1 MFCTRCGVSMADNA
15 RFCAQCGHVTA
26 GGAALQTTGATA
38 SKLTRPREDRKIAG
52 VCAGFARYFGVD
64 VTLTRLVAVILIF
77 WPMPIGL
84 VGYIVAWI
92 IIPNDPIL
100 APASTQT
107 TVVRTT

>member
-1 MFCTRCGVSMADNA
+1 MFCTRCGVSLDEKAK
-15 RFCAQCGHVTA
+15 FCAQCGHRTA
-26 GGAALQTTGATA
+26 DGITSAPSDVPTR
-38 SKLTRPREDRKIAG
+38 KLSRPRYDRKIAG

-92 IIPNDPIL
+92 VIPNDPVL
-100 APASTQT
+100 VPAPQT